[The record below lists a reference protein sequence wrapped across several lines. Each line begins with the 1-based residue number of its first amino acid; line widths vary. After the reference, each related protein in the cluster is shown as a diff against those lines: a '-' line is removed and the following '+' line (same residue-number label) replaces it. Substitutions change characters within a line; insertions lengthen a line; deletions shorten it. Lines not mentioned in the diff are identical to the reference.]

1 MQFNLWF
8 RFVCRKLTLMVF
20 DLFVGVNVIMMITV
34 VGRFSIRVRFNIMLY
49 SYEERSVG
57 VFLKFG

>member
-20 DLFVGVNVIMMITV
+20 DLFGGVNVIMVITV
-34 VGRFSIRVRFNIMLY
+34 VGRFSIRVKFNIILY
-49 SYEERSVG
+49 SNEERSVG